1 MTAARVPVMESS
13 AIASQPSLLDDVAH
27 ISICH
32 RQISVP
38 VAIDEVTVLGSTQY
52 LHIASATAPVASA
65 PPTGF
70 SKLGHGHPGAGG
82 PTLLA
87 T

>member
-1 MTAARVPVMESS
+1 MESS

-38 VAIDEVTVLGSTQY
+38 VAIDEVTVLGSSVYTSHRR
-52 LHIASATAPVASA
+52 LHPV
-65 PPTGF
+65 P
-70 SKLGHGHPGAGG
+70 LR
-82 PTLLA
+82 LA
-87 T
+87 LTSRY